1 MDFGLADFRKY
12 PTAELFGGSRC
23 LATSESARVTRVD
36 LLAKTPGTAQSP
48 TRWHNRIDFLLTP
61 TSHFERATGAGAERP
76 RRAESLSYA
85 SRGRDSDAAAEL
97 AHIDAP
103 HRNPQ
108 CLSRPPAVLDS
119 GGDDRRLAE
128 TA

>member
-1 MDFGLADFRKY
+1 MSLSLISSEPRRPSRLAPR
-12 PTAELFGGSRC
+12 PASAWNGAEPHTM
-23 LATSESARVTRVD
+23 A
-36 LLAKTPGTAQSP
+36 
-48 TRWHNRIDFLLTP
+48 HNRIEFLFTP
-61 TSHFERATGAGAERP
+61 FSHVEQASGAGAERP
-76 RRAESLSYA
+76 RCADSLSNA

-108 CLSRPPAVLDS
+108 CVSHPPAVLDS

-128 TA
+128 APGGPS